1 MQNPFGTHFVEI
13 RHPFRCSFGCVL
25 LLNRMFWK
33 QRYRSTIP
41 LRNLSGIDQPAL
53 EIRIRI

>member
-33 QRYRSTIP
+33 QR
-41 LRNLSGIDQPAL
+41 
-53 EIRIRI
+53 

>member
-13 RHPFRCSFGCVL
+13 WHPFRCSFGCVF

-33 QRYRSTIP
+33 QRYCSTIP
-41 LRNLSGIDQPAL
+41 LRFIWSTSTGN
-53 EIRIRI
+53 